1 MAKKDLNLLD
11 LEITAPPPK
20 EQYVQSTIPGVI
32 ERAQESHA
40 NRLKSQES
48 RHQIKRIVEALL
60 FSSADPVSFIKLRE
74 ILESAH
80 PLKPR
85 QLRDI
90 ILELQ
95 FEYLSQ
101 KRAFRLEEIAE
112 GFILRTCDEFCPYVD
127 LLFRNKRTEKLSNAA
142 AEVLAIIAYKQPI
155 TRSQVEAIRGVDST
169 GIIQSLMDRQLVEIT
184 GRLEKS
190 PGRPVLLSVTQKF
203 LAHFGLKEHSDLP
216 PIEELMLAKL

>member
-1 MAKKDLNLLD
+1 MAKKDLNLFD
-11 LEITAPPPK
+11 LEITAPPPR
-20 EQYVQSTIPGVI
+20 EQYIQSTIPGVI
-32 ERAQESHA
+32 ERAQQSHA
-40 NRLKSQES
+40 NRQKTQES
-48 RHQIKRIVEALL
+48 RQQIKRIIEALL
-60 FSSADPVSFIKLRE
+60 FSSPDPLGFMKLRE

-85 QLRDI
+85 QLRDL

-101 KRAFRLEEIAE
+101 KRSFRLEEIPE
-112 GFILRTCDEFCPYVD
+112 GFILRTCEEFCPYVD

-155 TRSQVEAIRGVDST
+155 TRPQIEAIRGVDST
-169 GIIQSLMDRQLVEIT
+169 GIVQSLLDRQLIETI
-184 GRLEKS
+184 GRLEKA
-190 PGRPVLLSVTQKF
+190 PGRPALLGVTQKF
-203 LAHFGLKEHSDLP
+203 LAHFGLKERDDLP